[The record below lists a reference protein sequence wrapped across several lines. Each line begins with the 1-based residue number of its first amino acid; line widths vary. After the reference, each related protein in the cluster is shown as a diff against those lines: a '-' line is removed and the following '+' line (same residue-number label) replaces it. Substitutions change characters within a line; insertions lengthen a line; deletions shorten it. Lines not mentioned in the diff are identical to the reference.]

1 MKLNK
6 VLSLERKYIYD
17 YLSNHRKAQ
26 SFSIVWK
33 GSIFMMATKKQ
44 LLKTKLFDVNLGI
57 FEISASYTL
66 NKSMPTFHIRLWKIN
81 ADINLYWK

>member
-1 MKLNK
+1 
-6 VLSLERKYIYD
+6 
-17 YLSNHRKAQ
+17 
-26 SFSIVWK
+26 
-33 GSIFMMATKKQ
+33 MATKTQ
-44 LLKTKLFDVNLGI
+44 LQKTKLFDVNLGI